1 MQFKN
6 QKAIYRQIAD
16 SILENILAK
25 RLCEGDRMQ
34 SVRDLAKE
42 VQVNPNTVMRTFTYL
57 SEQGVIV
64 NQRGIGYFVADDAL
78 QKTQNLKKTDFVK
91 EQLPELFK
99 TMHLLNISFE
109 ELQHFYHQ
117 FNPTQ
122 YEIK

>member
-16 SILENILAK
+16 YLLENILSQ
-25 RLCEGDRMQ
+25 RLQAGDRMQ

-57 SEQGVIV
+57 NEQGIIA
-64 NQRGIGYFVADDAL
+64 NKRGIGYFITENAL
-78 QKTQNLKKTDFVK
+78 EKTQALKKAAFVK

-99 TMHLLNISFE
+99 TMHLLNINFE

-117 FNPTQ
+117 FNPIQ
-122 YEIK
+122 HEIK